1 MRGKPSRFQPSVI
14 NRKKIISNVSVKD
27 IVNVNTNKTII
38 TKRVGARSTPIIRT
52 HTVQQTVTPTPVQ
65 QTVTPKTIVTQRT
78 KGTRNTPIIKRTV
91 QQTPVKPIVKVN
103 EPKLTTA
110 GFVAAAP
117 GAAERTS
124 GNKPVSTHLFGGE
137 VKYDEDGRMDLS
149 RIKDMNIIEAG
160 LHGGFVPTE
169 QMVGIGKDVIYGVAA
184 EDQKQVESG
193 LDLLLNP
200 ILKPFADP
208 IMKKDGV
215 IKDEWY
221 WPEEL
226 KSDWKVLPAF
236 MQKSERKENQSFIEG
251 ISSNIGNVA
260 AIIQSDQA
268 AKIRDEEFA
277 TSVERFNTSPA
288 TQAYYIGS
296 ALGEIPYFL
305 IGAGEAKLAGTIAA
319 KTAAGVLRG
328 GVKGTT
334 GIKLV
339 VAAVKVEK
347 ASYNLEKAVKIAGD
361 HTLISL
367 DEVLNAKKT
376 LTEGYGSNVNM
387 IKKNIDILDGEQTLL
402 AEKQMKSGKLLGTK
416 LKNSFT
422 KEHHDRINK
431 MKEGP
436 KKQAEIKKFNGEV
449 RDNLL
454 PKTKQ
459 FKDEFL
465 SEVLTQ
471 ASNSKIEK
479 LAARIQGSPQDAI
492 TKIDKFFN
500 PPYSVKGDKSAREAD
515 VITNRIWRT
524 RIIGKLKAGEYTGI
538 LGNLKLNIDLHTNTI
553 QSAIGIVKKRKDIEY
568 LANTISRTIT
578 ENKIFDIKG
587 KEKVLGVINENIDFL
602 KKENNDLDINI
613 KVILKIPE
621 NQMTPE
627 QKTIKIKEL
636 VAERTTN
643 RKKITALEK
652 AKEDGFHDSHLMNTA
667 TKKNASGK
675 IETTQYVF
683 SYAAIKAKFPE
694 IAASLDREI
703 TNVAIRPSVNIRQEG
718 KNLHGTI
725 GDGLDRMDFYLTSM
739 PRSKAETIYGIENIH
754 GVNKLPRWAWR
765 TVGLKGKTKV
775 KIPLPKIREQTEQIL
790 TIYQPKDNLR
800 VGGGK
805 FGFVKPL
812 VIISKDTPDAD
823 INQMMKNANLEYFS
837 GSSDVAKLL
846 GGGEGGRFKI
856 LQYKDIDIKK
866 LETYKKTL
874 DDNYPITAEKDP
886 LKTLIEIDA
895 SPYKQGSE
903 HNLIDVLIS
912 RAQIENRPDEVVS
925 LAKEKVRM
933 LEAHEFA
940 LKKKALNE
948 RLPIEKAIIENSND
962 KFRQKQSLDKI
973 EKKYLNKFDSI
984 SSDLKQTRKLLDIEN
999 VKKLTQSNGSFKF
1012 MQPGGT
1018 VFSMTRKT
1026 LDEIEKKE
1034 RVKNFSNVVQDMKTN
1049 KYYFKTT
1056 DNIYEILDINKF
1068 NPDKISYGDSIAQT
1082 SKILTPVAD
1091 SYYVDTLITNKKF
1104 GMGGKRDVLAD
1115 PTRQDPIDTY
1125 LRKSNEFIEMNDPKT
1140 FEGILF
1146 PLSPDQVTKL
1156 KFGPWGIVKIAEE
1169 NIAKIDLNKSN
1180 INLYP
1185 INQSTK
1191 ASKPTSQLMKEE
1203 FNVVIAKKISDISYQ
1218 IQDKVEAIG
1227 NKFLGKR
1234 FREVEFGSLKPDPS
1248 MKDQTQ
1254 SYFGGMTS
1262 GESVRNAGFTDLS
1275 MLFNVDNQKH
1285 LTQGPTPSGVQA
1297 YPMYLGMDTHHLP
1310 YEFPVTETSVNP
1322 LKRQKETNY
1331 ELLLREV
1338 NLIEPPIISRQPL
1351 NNHKI
1356 DTYAM
1361 QEFKKKMVNL
1371 VLTKGIGRKKSDA
1384 LGLKSREMI
1393 EIIDPNKNTYQTMVV
1408 DVVNKHNNKFIRK
1421 QTKIDRITKNKKII
1435 TPGDLKLNVPLDQ
1448 NNLLTRFIANTKEK
1462 ITPYSFDGLGVHN
1475 IITVGGI
1482 GVPKQGKLQ
1491 NTVTLIKEKITK
1503 KSISLAPG
1511 NPYMIQA
1518 LKEVLKDIPKNELP
1532 NKNWR
1537 RLKDKVAGMGNIA
1550 TEDSERVL
1558 IEYIQKEKN
1567 ALDSKILSMSNKIE
1581 SRQYDLVNTKQNP
1594 GEDFNSFSE
1603 RKNNIRNQIKKMV
1616 DEKDDLSNKIKSK
1629 ENYLVNTKQNPG
1641 EDFTSFSERR
1651 QKIRNQIKKMV
1662 DEKDDLT
1669 KGFNETYGPNT
1680 VQHYYAPGYNLI
1692 KPFDRSLDGK
1702 RLDPKTTNLTFNGM
1716 SKDQTIE
1723 FFKEKLDRDMNKGGN
1738 GKTGSPKKKTRVF
1751 DLDSVVQAPTF
1762 KDMEEKFNSMYEK
1775 QTQKQIDASQIDQQ
1789 MGGVLEIPKKE
1800 ITSKEKKRIDDTNKS
1815 RVESTGINVREM
1827 IRNNS
1832 LNRNNNKVIGF
1843 KKQSVMISP
1852 FTTSIIN
1859 TVRPKQNNQNQLFPS
1874 AYAQEQINTQQES
1887 TNVIDQFIT
1896 DVQNTMTGITKG
1908 NTRIGDT
1915 SIGQGV
1921 KTYQPDSS
1929 LNIFGGAYA
1938 EINKQIQSPT
1948 STIGQLEKNT
1958 KDTFGYVMVP
1968 PKPIS
1973 DLESKTKIN
1982 AVLRENY
1989 NIGLESDE
1997 KLKEMELNKYQFR
2010 HVYRFAQKITPDT
2023 PPKPKPFIPPPPP
2036 PTPPGI
2042 TPPRIVPPPF
2052 FPVLNMPGGSNVA
2065 RRQNDTPKRKK
2076 KKTWW
2081 QTPENWYD
2089 PYYWGGKNQEGT
2101 GYITFTGK
2109 EPSKVKK
2116 YEKKFFGGI

>member
-52 HTVQQTVTPTPVQ
+52 PTVQQTVTPTPVQ

-78 KGTRNTPIIKRTV
+78 KGTRNTPIIKRTA
-91 QQTPVKPIVKVN
+91 QQTQAKPILKVS

-110 GFVAAAP
+110 GIAAAAP

-149 RIKDMNIIEAG
+149 RIKDMSIIEAG

-361 HTLISL
+361 DTLININTISA
-367 DEVLNAKKT
+367 AKET
-376 LTEGYGSNVNM
+376 LTEGYASNFNM
-387 IKKNIDILDGEQTLL
+387 LKKNIDMLDGEQTLL
-402 AEKQMKSGKLLGTK
+402 AEKQMKSGKLLGTE

-436 KKQAEIKKFNGEV
+436 KKQAKIKKFNGEV

-459 FKDEFL
+459 FKDAFL
-465 SEVLTQ
+465 SETLKQ
-471 ASNSKIEK
+471 ASNSKIER
-479 LAARIQGSPQDAI
+479 LAARIQGSPQDAM
-492 TKIDKFFN
+492 TKIDKKIDKFLN
-500 PPYSVKGDKSAREAD
+500 QPYSVKGDKSAREAD
-515 VITNRIWRT
+515 VITNDIWRT
-524 RIIGKLKAGEYTGI
+524 RIKGKLKAGEYTGI

-568 LANTISRTIT
+568 LVNTISRTIT

-602 KKENNDLDINI
+602 KNENNDLDINI

-636 VAERTTN
+636 VTERTTN

-652 AKEDGFHDSHLMNTA
+652 AKEDGFHDSYLMNKA

-718 KNLHGTI
+718 KNLIGTI

-765 TVGLKGKTKV
+765 TAGLKGKTKV

-800 VGGGK
+800 VGGRK

-837 GSSDVAKLL
+837 GSSDVAKRL

-874 DDNYPITAEKDP
+874 DDNYKITADDNPVNTFIKIGESD
-886 LKTLIEIDA
+886 
-895 SPYKQGSE
+895 YKQGSK
-903 HNLIDVLIS
+903 HPVIDVLIA

-933 LEAHEFA
+933 LEAHELA
-940 LKKKALNE
+940 LKKKVLNE
-948 RLPIEKAIIENSND
+948 RLKIIKNSKD
-962 KFRQKQSLDKI
+962 EFRQKQSLDKI
-973 EKKYLNKFDSI
+973 EEKYLDKFDSI

-999 VKKLTQSNGSFKF
+999 VKKLTQSKGSFKF

-1056 DNIYEILDINKF
+1056 DNIYEIIGDINKF

-1082 SKILTPVAD
+1082 SKILTPVSD
-1091 SYYVDTLITNKKF
+1091 SYYVDSLITNEKF
-1104 GMGGKRDVLAD
+1104 GMGGKRDRFAD
-1115 PTRQDPIDTY
+1115 PTRQDPIDIY
-1125 LRKSNEFIEMNDPKT
+1125 LRQSNDFIQIKDPKT
-1140 FEGILF
+1140 YEGILL

-1169 NIAKIDLNKSN
+1169 NIAKIDLNKPKISFDSVSQ
-1180 INLYP
+1180 L
-1185 INQSTK
+1185 TK
-1191 ASKPTSQLMKEE
+1191 AYKPMSQLMKEDV
-1203 FNVVIAKKISDISYQ
+1203 NVVIAKAISKRSYQ
-1218 IQDKVEAIG
+1218 LQDSVETIR

-1262 GESVRNAGFTDLS
+1262 GESVRNTGFTDLS

-1297 YPMYLGMDTHHLP
+1297 YPMYFGMDTHHLP

-1351 NNHKI
+1351 NNNKI

-1384 LGLKSREMI
+1384 LGLKSGEMI

-1491 NTVTLIKEKITK
+1491 NTVTIIKEKITK

-1518 LKEVLKDIPKNELP
+1518 LKEVLEYIPKNELP

-1537 RLKDKVAGMGNIA
+1537 
-1550 TEDSERVL
+1550 
-1558 IEYIQKEKN
+1558 
-1567 ALDSKILSMSNKIE
+1567 LD
-1581 SRQYDLVNTKQNP
+1581 
-1594 GEDFNSFSE
+1594 
-1603 RKNNIRNQIKKMV
+1603 IRI
-1616 DEKDDLSNKIKSK
+1616 
-1629 ENYLVNTKQNPG
+1629 
-1641 EDFTSFSERR
+1641 
-1651 QKIRNQIKKMV
+1651 
-1662 DEKDDLT
+1662 
-1669 KGFNETYGPNT
+1669 
-1680 VQHYYAPGYNLI
+1680 
-1692 KPFDRSLDGK
+1692 RSL
-1702 RLDPKTTNLTFNGM
+1702 
-1716 SKDQTIE
+1716 
-1723 FFKEKLDRDMNKGGN
+1723 
-1738 GKTGSPKKKTRVF
+1738 
-1751 DLDSVVQAPTF
+1751 
-1762 KDMEEKFNSMYEK
+1762 
-1775 QTQKQIDASQIDQQ
+1775 
-1789 MGGVLEIPKKE
+1789 
-1800 ITSKEKKRIDDTNKS
+1800 
-1815 RVESTGINVREM
+1815 
-1827 IRNNS
+1827 
-1832 LNRNNNKVIGF
+1832 
-1843 KKQSVMISP
+1843 
-1852 FTTSIIN
+1852 
-1859 TVRPKQNNQNQLFPS
+1859 
-1874 AYAQEQINTQQES
+1874 
-1887 TNVIDQFIT
+1887 
-1896 DVQNTMTGITKG
+1896 
-1908 NTRIGDT
+1908 
-1915 SIGQGV
+1915 
-1921 KTYQPDSS
+1921 
-1929 LNIFGGAYA
+1929 
-1938 EINKQIQSPT
+1938 
-1948 STIGQLEKNT
+1948 
-1958 KDTFGYVMVP
+1958 
-1968 PKPIS
+1968 
-1973 DLESKTKIN
+1973 
-1982 AVLRENY
+1982 
-1989 NIGLESDE
+1989 
-1997 KLKEMELNKYQFR
+1997 
-2010 HVYRFAQKITPDT
+2010 
-2023 PPKPKPFIPPPPP
+2023 
-2036 PTPPGI
+2036 
-2042 TPPRIVPPPF
+2042 
-2052 FPVLNMPGGSNVA
+2052 
-2065 RRQNDTPKRKK
+2065 
-2076 KKTWW
+2076 
-2081 QTPENWYD
+2081 
-2089 PYYWGGKNQEGT
+2089 
-2101 GYITFTGK
+2101 
-2109 EPSKVKK
+2109 
-2116 YEKKFFGGI
+2116 

>member
-52 HTVQQTVTPTPVQ
+52 PTVQQTVTPTPVQ
-65 QTVTPKTIVTQRT
+65 QTVTPKTIVPQRT
-78 KGTRNTPIIKRTV
+78 IGARNTPIITRTA
-91 QQTPVKPIVKVN
+91 QQTQAKPILKVS

-110 GFVAAAP
+110 GIAAAAP

-361 HTLISL
+361 DTLIK
-367 DEVLNAKKT
+367 LNAISAAKET
-376 LTEGYGSNVNM
+376 LTKGYSSNFNM
-387 IKKNIDILDGEQTLL
+387 IKKNIDMLDGEQTLL
-402 AEKQMKSGKLLGTK
+402 AEKQMKSAKQLGTE

-431 MKEGP
+431 MKESP
-436 KKQAEIKKFNGEV
+436 KKQAEIRNFNKSV

-454 PKTKQ
+454 PRTKQ
-459 FKDEFL
+459 FKNEFL

-479 LAARIQGSPQDAI
+479 LAARIQGSPQEVI
-492 TKIDKFFN
+492 TKIDKKIDKFLN
-500 PPYSVKGDKSAREAD
+500 PPYSVKGDKSARDAY
-515 VITNRIWRT
+515 VINQKIFMSRIK
-524 RIIGKLKAGEYTGI
+524 GKFKAGEYSGI
-538 LGNLKLNIDLHTNTI
+538 LGNLKLNIDLHTNVI
-553 QSAIGIVKKRKDIEY
+553 QSAIGIAKKRKDIEF
-568 LANTISRTIT
+568 LAEAISRTVP
-578 ENKIFDIKG
+578 ENKVFDEIG
-587 KEKVLGVINENIDFL
+587 KEKVLGVINENIDHL

-613 KVILKIPE
+613 KYISEIELK
-621 NQMTPE
+621 QLTPE
-627 QKTIKIKEL
+627 QKVINEKTIEEL
-636 VAERTTN
+636 KTKKLTN
-643 RKKITALEK
+643 REAITELEK
-652 AKEDGFHDSHLMNTA
+652 TKAEGFNDSFLTNISR
-667 TKKNASGK
+667 TKKDGYK
-675 IETTQYVF
+675 VKQYVF
-683 SYAAIKAKFPE
+683 SYAAIEEKFPE
-694 IAASLDREI
+694 IAASLKRTI
-703 TNVAIRPSVNIRQEG
+703 TNMAIRPSVNIRQEG
-718 KNLHGTI
+718 KNLIGTI
-725 GDGLDRMDFYLTSM
+725 GDGLDRMDYGFTSM
-739 PRSKAETIYGIENIH
+739 SRSQAITSYGIEHVSN
-754 GVNKLPRWAWR
+754 VNKLPRLAWR
-765 TVGLKGKTKV
+765 NVGFKGKTKV
-775 KIPLPKIREQTEQIL
+775 KVPILKFKEQKTQIL
-790 TIYQPKDNLR
+790 TIYQPKNKLQEA
-800 VGGGK
+800 GTP
-805 FGFVKPL
+805 FGFVRPIVL
-812 VIISKDTPDAD
+812 ISKYTTDAD

-837 GSSDVAKLL
+837 GSPDVVKRL
-846 GGGEGGRFKI
+846 GGDEDGIFKI
-856 LQYKDIDIKK
+856 LQYKPIDQKK
-866 LETYKKTL
+866 IEIYKKTL
-874 DDNYPITAEKDP
+874 DDNYPITAEQNP
-886 LKTLIEIDA
+886 LKILIDTDA
-895 SPYKQGSE
+895 SVYKQSSQ

-912 RAQIENRPDEVVS
+912 RAEIEDRPGEVVS
-925 LAKEKVRM
+925 LAKEKIRM
-933 LEAHEFA
+933 LEAYE
-940 LKKKALNE
+940 KAIKNKASDE
-948 RLPIEKAIIENSND
+948 MLPIEKAIIRNSDDEYPMKYSPEILSEVSHSPISNNFSG
-962 KFRQKQSLDKI
+962 KRQMMSEFTQKQKI
-973 EKKYLNKFDSI
+973 FEIKNKYSDILDSI
-984 SSDLKQTRKLLDIEN
+984 SSDLQQTKKLLDYEN
-999 VKKLTQSNGSFKF
+999 VQKIIKSKGSYRV
-1012 MQPGGT
+1012 MHQAGT
-1018 VFSMTRKT
+1018 LFSMTKET
-1026 LDEIEKKE
+1026 FLAIEKKE
-1034 RVKNFSNVVQDMKTN
+1034 RVKNFSNVVQDMKTG
-1049 KYYFKTT
+1049 KYYFKTP
-1056 DNIYEILDINKF
+1056 DNIYEILVDINKF
-1068 NPDKISYGDSIAQT
+1068 DPDKVSYGDSIAQT
-1082 SKILTPVAD
+1082 TMFFPYKQQF
-1091 SYYVDTLITNKKF
+1091 ITNKKIGTGDEF
-1104 GMGGKRDVLAD
+1104 DVPAGSNK
-1115 PTRQDPIDTY
+1115 QDNINTY
-1125 LRKSNEFIEMNDPKT
+1125 LNKSNEFIQINYPETYEKK
-1140 FEGILF
+1140 LLR
-1146 PLSPDQVTKL
+1146 LSPDEVTKL
-1156 KFGPWGIVKIAEE
+1156 KLDGNNVWGIVKIADE
-1169 NIAKIDLNKSN
+1169 NIAKIDLNKPTISFDSVSQ
-1180 INLYP
+1180 L
-1185 INQSTK
+1185 TK
-1191 ASKPTSQLMKEE
+1191 ASKPMSQLMKEE
-1203 FNVVIAKKISDISYQ
+1203 ANVVIAKKFSEKSYQ
-1218 IQDKVEAIG
+1218 IQDKVEAIR
-1227 NKFLGKR
+1227 NKFIGPR
-1234 FREVEFGSLKPDPS
+1234 FRIVEMGSRKPDKS
-1248 MKDQTQ
+1248 LSTSQ
-1254 SYFGGMTS
+1254 SETFIASLTHGGYD
-1262 GESVRNAGFTDLS
+1262 GKNIGFTNFG
-1275 MLFNVDNQKH
+1275 MLFNVDPEKH
-1285 LTQGPTPSGVQA
+1285 LTQGPIPSGIHA
-1297 YPMYLGMDTHHLP
+1297 HTMYIGMDPHNLIK
-1310 YEFPVTETSVNP
+1310 EVNIKETQVNP
-1322 LKRQKETNY
+1322 LKPPKDTNY
-1331 ELLLREV
+1331 GMML
-1338 NLIEPPIISRQPL
+1338 NKIKNMEPESISRQPL
-1351 NNHKI
+1351 NYKNL
-1356 DTYAM
+1356 DSYAL
-1361 QEFKKKMVNL
+1361 QEFKKTMVNL
-1371 VLTKGIGRKKSDA
+1371 SRVKGIWGGTGEKFPVLGRES
-1384 LGLKSREMI
+1384 GEML
-1393 EIIDPNKNTYQTMVV
+1393 EIINPNISTYKTMVEDIV
-1408 DVVNKHNNKFIRK
+1408 DRPDNKYIRN
-1421 QTKIDRITKNKKII
+1421 QTRKDRITKSSNFI
-1435 TPGDLKLNVPLDQ
+1435 TASDLKLNVSLNQ
-1448 NNLLTRFIANTKEK
+1448 NNLLTRKIAQTKAK
-1462 ITPYSFDGLGVHN
+1462 LMPYSFDGLGVHD
-1475 IITVGGI
+1475 IINEGGI
-1482 GVPKQGKLQ
+1482 GFIESGKLQ
-1491 NTVTLIKEKITK
+1491 NIITRINEKITK
-1503 KSISLAPG
+1503 KSVSLAPG

-1518 LKEVLKDIPKNELP
+1518 LKAVLEGIPRHKLP
-1532 NKNWR
+1532 NKNWQ
-1537 RLKDKVAGMGNIA
+1537 RLKDKVEGMGNIA

-1567 ALDSKILSMSNKIE
+1567 ALDSKILSINNKIK
-1581 SRQYDLVNTKQNP
+1581 SKQNDLFNMKSNT
-1594 GEDFNSFSE
+1594 GEDFTSFSK

-1616 DEKDDLSNKIKSK
+1616 DEKDDL
-1629 ENYLVNTKQNPG
+1629 
-1641 EDFTSFSERR
+1641 
-1651 QKIRNQIKKMV
+1651 
-1662 DEKDDLT
+1662 T
-1669 KGFNETYGPNT
+1669 KGYDETYEGNT
-1680 VQHYYAPGYNLI
+1680 VKHYYSPGYNLI
-1692 KPFDRSLDGK
+1692 KPFDKSLDDK
-1702 RLDPKTTNLTFNGM
+1702 RLGPKTTNLNFNGM

-1751 DLDSVVQAPTF
+1751 NFDSVVQAPTF
-1762 KDMEEKFNSMYEK
+1762 KDMEEKLKSMYSNDKKLIDEK

-1789 MGGVLEIPKKE
+1789 MGGVLEIPK
-1800 ITSKEKKRIDDTNKS
+1800 KEKKRIDDTNKS

-1832 LNRNNNKVIGF
+1832 LNRNKNNVIGF

-1874 AYAQEQINTQQES
+1874 VYAQEQINTKQES

-1929 LNIFGGAYA
+1929 LNIFGSAYA
-1938 EINKQIQSPT
+1938 EINKQLQSPT
-1948 STIGQLEKNT
+1948 STIGQLEKINT
-1958 KDTFGYVMVP
+1958 KDTSGYVMVP
-1968 PKPIS
+1968 QKPIS

-1997 KLKEMELNKYQFR
+1997 KLKETDLNKYQFR
-2010 HVYRFAQKITPDT
+2010 HVYRFTQKIDT
-2023 PPKPKPFIPPPPP
+2023 PPNTKRIIPPPPP
-2036 PTPPGI
+2036 PPPPGI